1 MPGQLV
7 MSVND
12 DKEVTGSRRVWEKG
26 LTASYVFLFL
36 GTQLT
41 CSSACHNS
49 DYFSRSSS

>member
-12 DKEVTGSRRVWEKG
+12 DKEVSKG
-26 LTASYVFLFL
+26 VGERADSILGVFFL

-49 DYFSRSSS
+49 DYFFRSSS